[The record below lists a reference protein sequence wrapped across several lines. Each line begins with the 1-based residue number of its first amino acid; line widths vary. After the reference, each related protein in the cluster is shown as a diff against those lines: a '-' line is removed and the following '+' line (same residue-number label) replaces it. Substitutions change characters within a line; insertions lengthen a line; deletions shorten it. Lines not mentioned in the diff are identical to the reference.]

1 MAGSASMQEEADVYW
16 MATQGSNIDL
26 SWPLGI
32 GSILPAKKFPWR
44 YIKSV
49 VYWPMTVYG
58 PSCTHATHTHTHVS
72 SEGFFHRELRY
83 EIATIAPEPKI
94 SRSLMLYNFLFFPLI
109 VRWQRHLDGLPD
121 QATIDFSAA
130 FH

>member
-1 MAGSASMQEEADVYW
+1 MAGSASVQEEAAVYW
-16 MATQGSNIDL
+16 EATRGGNIGL
-26 SWPLGI
+26 SWPLEI

-44 YIKSV
+44 YNKSV
-49 VYWPMTVYG
+49 LYWPMTGYRT
-58 PSCTHATHTHTHVS
+58 SCTHTTHTHTHVS
-72 SEGFFHRELRY
+72 SEGFFHWELRY

-94 SRSLMLYNFLFFPLI
+94 LCSLLLYSFLFFPLI

-130 FH
+130 LH